1 MRSIV
6 DAIRNGLYG
15 GGKET
20 ALDVLFFKIVET
32 YVVYRALEYCW
43 QWGLFIQ
50 DIGDVVLPLGI
61 ANYLDVRFMFE
72 NGVST
77 AVAGLASVLILCGF
91 LRYGRYSYLLGFAL
105 FHLLFAARFCLG
117 EIPHSSNFV
126 GLAILLFGIAPL
138 LHDSGTARRRFVLGT
153 LIFFIGLAY
162 ATGAFSKLVATGVT
176 WPDGRHLWIWIA
188 EKAAD
193 KYSEFGELTYNPV
206 QRLILDHWWL
216 STLSLTYGVI
226 VEFCAPAFWFRRTRP
241 YAGLALLGLH
251 AGIFATMR
259 IMFSASMVIIALLGF
274 PWSAWIQRWFPSA
287 AARMSKSTARL
298 LAKFG

>member
-6 DAIRNGLYG
+6 DALRNGLYG
-15 GGKET
+15 GGDERPV
-20 ALDVLFFKIVET
+20 DVLFYKIVET
-32 YVVYRALEYCW
+32 YIVYRALEYCW
-43 QWGLFIQ
+43 QWGFFIQ

-61 ANYLDVRFMFE
+61 ANYVDVRFMFE

-77 AVAGLASVLILCGF
+77 AVAGVASALILAGY
-91 LRYGRYSYLLGFAL
+91 LRYGRYSYLIGFAL

-138 LHDSGTARRRFVLGT
+138 LHDNGTARRRFALGT

-162 ATGAFSKLVATGVT
+162 TTGAFSKLVATGVT
-176 WPDGRHLWIWIA
+176 WADGRHLWIWIA

-193 KYSEFGELTYNPV
+193 KYSEFGTLTYNPL

-226 VEFCAPAFWFRRTRP
+226 TEFCAPAFWFRKTRP
-241 YAGLALLGLH
+241 YAALALLGLH
-251 AGIFATMR
+251 AGIFGTMR
-259 IMFSASMVIIALLGF
+259 IMFSASMVIIALVGF
-274 PWSAWIQRWFPSA
+274 PWADWLQKRFPSA
-287 AARMSKSTARL
+287 ATRL
-298 LAKFG
+298 SASAASVLVRFG